1 MYVKGTHELS
11 DLRAY
16 LSKHKKEVAR
26 ELVNPYGLTPHWHE
40 ALSILQ
46 SVSNLGD
53 KLDIVN
59 DIMTKIALRDLA
71 SQPDEP
77 QTVTSKE
84 QNNSTLKDI
93 LEPL

>member
-1 MYVKGTHELS
+1 MLFKRPMELIA
-11 DLRAY
+11 LRAF
-16 LSKHKKEVAR
+16 LIEHKKEIAKELLQHNVPTPVWGKALDIIQTEPVYKIQKEIAKDLLFTILLE
-26 ELVNPYGLTPHWHE
+26 ELV
-40 ALSILQ
+40 
-46 SVSNLGD
+46 
-53 KLDIVN
+53 
-59 DIMTKIALRDLA
+59 